1 MSTKPNTIQ
10 IRLKGTPTD
19 DGRLYVTSPD
29 LKGFHFLLEKDEEP
43 LSAMKP
49 ALVHCLSHLL
59 EAQLKEI
66 SPLVSVSEYRAQ
78 TKARQP
84 IRQHFFPKMVMAEV
98 AA

>member
-1 MSTKPNTIQ
+1 MNTKPNTIQ

-43 LSAMKP
+43 FSAMKP

-59 EAQLKEI
+59 EAKLKEL
-66 SPLVSVSEYRAQ
+66 SPLVSMRDYRDQ
-78 TKARQP
+78 KPRL
-84 IRQHFFPKMVMAEV
+84 HFFPKTIMAEV